1 MKYSN
6 RDNMLNINQ
15 ERKDRSV
22 EKNINDYFKD
32 RLFVPL
38 NEYPFEKKKG
48 IDLLN
53 FKHIPLKKSLLNET
67 FSSFRG
73 IKAINGKRK
82 IRFDSLNNSKPIN
95 SSNDTSNE
103 LPNLS
108 MSPNKKQIKLNLKKK
123 KIYKIASKNKN
134 KKKPKK
140 NIKLI

>member
-82 IRFDSLNNSKPIN
+82 IRFDSLNDSKPIN
-95 SSNDTSNE
+95 NSNNISNE

-108 MSPNKKQIKLNLKKK
+108 MSPNRK
-123 KIYKIASKNKN
+123 KIK
-134 KKKPKK
+134 
-140 NIKLI
+140 